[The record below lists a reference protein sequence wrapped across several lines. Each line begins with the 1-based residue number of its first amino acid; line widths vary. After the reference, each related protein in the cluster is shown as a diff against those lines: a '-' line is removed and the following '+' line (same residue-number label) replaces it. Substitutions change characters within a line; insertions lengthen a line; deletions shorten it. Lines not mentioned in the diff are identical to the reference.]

1 MVANDE
7 EQIAY
12 ARSLEV
18 AALQYPGAECRITDD
33 HVARVHSLHDHKATV
48 AVVRDQC
55 DRRDADLGDLVERR
69 AHTIGLVAVG
79 LEKALHVEQRES
91 LGAYLRLIARGK
103 HRL

>member
-33 HVARVHSLHDHKATV
+33 HVARE
-48 AVVRDQC
+48 VVPPAYTRYLGTC
-55 DRRDADLGDLVERR
+55 LADLL
-69 AHTIGLVAVG
+69 ASPA
-79 LEKALHVEQRES
+79 
-91 LGAYLRLIARGK
+91 
-103 HRL
+103 